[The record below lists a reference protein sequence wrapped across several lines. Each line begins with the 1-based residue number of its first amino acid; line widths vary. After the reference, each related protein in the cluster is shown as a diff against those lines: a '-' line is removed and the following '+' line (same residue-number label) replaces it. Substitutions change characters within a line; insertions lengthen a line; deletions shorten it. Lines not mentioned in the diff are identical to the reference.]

1 MTATVETTADTTET
15 TANPGSTVT
24 ISADDRAA
32 RLTSAGQG
40 WNDRIAASAKNAQL
54 SFSAKGSAQGSV
66 SSVIT
71 AGRHTFTVDEPT
83 PLAGDDAAPN
93 PVEYALGALISC
105 QIVVYRLYAHNLGL
119 TIDSLDVSAEG
130 DLDVQGLFGADE
142 NVRPGFS
149 AVRVT
154 VAIAGPDS
162 DEAYQELQ
170 TTVDAHCPVF
180 DIFTNPTP
188 IDVTVTKTN

>member
-1 MTATVETTADTTET
+1 MTATTE
-15 TANPGSTVT
+15 
-24 ISADDRAA
+24 ISAEPTTDTGTTVAISAEDRAA
-32 RLTSAGQG
+32 RLASAGEA
-40 WNDRIAASAKNAQL
+40 WNERIAASPKNAQL
-54 SFSAKGSAQGSV
+54 VFSAKGSAQGSV
-66 SSVIT
+66 SSVIK
-71 AGRHTFTVDEPT
+71 AGKHTFTVDEPS

-119 TIDSLDVSAEG
+119 TIENLEVSAEG
-130 DLDVQGLFGADE
+130 DIDVQGLFGADDT
-142 NVRPGFS
+142 VRPGLS
-149 AVRVT
+149 AVRVNVDIT
-154 VAIAGPDS
+154 GPDS

>member
-1 MTATVETTADTTET
+1 MTATAENTSKSATNTGETVAIGTE
-15 TANPGSTVT
+15 
-24 ISADDRAA
+24 DRAA
-32 RLTSAGQG
+32 RLTSAGQA
-40 WNDRIAASAKNAQL
+40 WNDRIAASAKTAQL
-54 SFSAKGSAQGSV
+54 VFSAKGSAQGSV

-71 AGRHTFTVDEPT
+71 AGKHTFTVDEPA

-119 TIDSLDVSAEG
+119 TIENLEVSAEG
-130 DLDVQGLFGADE
+130 DLDVRGLFGADDT
-142 NVRPGFS
+142 VRPGLS
-149 AVRVT
+149 AVRVNVDIT
-154 VAIAGPDS
+154 GPDS

-188 IDVTVTKTN
+188 IDVTVNKTN